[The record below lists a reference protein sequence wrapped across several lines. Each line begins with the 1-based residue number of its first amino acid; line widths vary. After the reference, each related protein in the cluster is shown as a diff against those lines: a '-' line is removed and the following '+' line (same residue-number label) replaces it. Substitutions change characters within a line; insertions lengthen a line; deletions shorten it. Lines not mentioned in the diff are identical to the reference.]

1 MLDSEKI
8 FALDKHH
15 LVERGA
21 VYPVCGNTYRMLQQ
35 TRFKEYFE
43 FIGTW
48 DTHYGI
54 YQDCGT
60 SMPFESSASETDG
73 DGNDGGCC

>member
-1 MLDSEKI
+1 
-8 FALDKHH
+8 
-15 LVERGA
+15 
-21 VYPVCGNTYRMLQQ
+21 MLQQ
-35 TRFKEYFE
+35 TRFNEYFE

-48 DTHYGI
+48 ETHYGI

-73 DGNDGGCC
+73 DGNDSGGC